1 MNDLVWRLFFVFL
14 FIGINA
20 FFVTAEFS
28 IVTVRRSRINQLA
41 EEGDIPARRVKSLQ
55 RRLDR
60 LLATTQLGISLAT
73 VGLGWISEKIVSDVT
88 HYLLIQF
95 DVNPTYHSFLTHG
108 LAIPHAFFFVVY
120 SQIVLGELCP
130 KSLAFLYAE
139 QLSRSL
145 GPIINAIATV
155 AHPFIWLLDEST
167 KALLKLVGI
176 TIDRT
181 SWYSRITPEELQLI
195 IATESES
202 SGLDSS
208 DRIILKNIFKFG
220 SVSATEIMVPRH
232 QLSSISETINFSEL
246 LRKVALDG
254 HSRYPVTG
262 ESLDDILGIIDFKDL
277 AIPLST
283 GQLTPES
290 PIEPWVKPV
299 RFVPESTPLSDLLT
313 MMQRSHLKTVMVVDE
328 FGRTSGLITLED
340 LVEEILGE
348 SSHDENDENEDVVL
362 LERIDDETVLVEAQM
377 NLTELNEILG
387 LDLPFADD
395 YQTLGGFL
403 LYQWQKIPTQNETL
417 RYENLTFTVVT
428 VQGPRLEKIRIHRA
442 STLNSSATLEKT
454 PTLESN
460 PILVNH
466 YSHSR

>member
-1 MNDLVWRLFFVFL
+1 MNDLVGRLFFVFL

-20 FFVTAEFS
+20 FFVTAEFA

-41 EEGDIPARRVKSLQ
+41 DEGDLPARRVKSLQ
-55 RRLDR
+55 KRLDR
-60 LLATTQLGISLAT
+60 LLATTQLGISLVS
-73 VGLGWISEKIVSDVT
+73 VGLGWISQKIVADVAQ
-88 HYLLIQF
+88 YLLTQF
-95 DVNPTYHSFLTHG
+95 DVNPAYHFFLTNVIA
-108 LAIPHAFFFVVY
+108 LPLAFFLIIY

-130 KSLAFLYAE
+130 KSLALLHAE
-139 QLSRSL
+139 QFSRSL
-145 GPIINAIATV
+145 GPIINVIATI

-167 KALLKLVGI
+167 KTLLKLGGV

-195 IATESES
+195 ISTEGES

-208 DRIILKNIFKFG
+208 ERTILNNMFKFG

-232 QLSSISETINFSEL
+232 QLSSISETITFSEL
-246 LRKVALDG
+246 LQKVAIDG

-283 GQLTPES
+283 GQLNPET
-290 PIEPWVKPV
+290 PIEAWVKPV

-348 SSHDENDENEDVVL
+348 SSHDENDENEDVVV
-362 LERIDDETVLVEAQM
+362 LERIDDETVIVEAQM

-403 LYQWQKIPTQNETL
+403 LYQWQKIPTQNESLT
-417 RYENLTFTVVT
+417 YGNLTFTVVT
-428 VQGPRLEKIRIHRA
+428 VQGPRLEKIRIHRE
-442 STLNSSATLEKT
+442 STVNSPVTPEKT
-454 PTLESN
+454 PTFKSN
-460 PILVNH
+460 PILMNH

>member
-1 MNDLVWRLFFVFL
+1 MNDLVWRLFFVFF

-28 IVTVRRSRINQLA
+28 IVTVRRSRINQLVD
-41 EEGDIPARRVKSLQ
+41 EGDIPARSVKSLQ
-55 RRLDR
+55 KRLDR
-60 LLATTQLGISLAT
+60 LLATTQLGISLAS
-73 VGLGWISEKIVSDVT
+73 VGLGWISEKIVADLT
-88 HYLLIQF
+88 QYLLTQF
-95 DVNPTYHSFLTHG
+95 NVNPSYHSFLTHG
-108 LAIPHAFFFVVY
+108 FAIPLAFFLVVY

-130 KSLAFLYAE
+130 KSLAFLHAE

-155 AHPFIWLLDEST
+155 ANPFIWLLDEST
-167 KALLKLVGI
+167 KALLKLGGV

-181 SWYSRITPEELQLI
+181 SWYHRITPEELQLI
-195 IATESES
+195 IATEGES

-208 DRIILKNIFKFG
+208 ERVILNNMFKFG

-232 QLSSISETINFSEL
+232 QLSSISETITFSEL
-246 LRKVALDG
+246 LQKVAIDG
-254 HSRYPVTG
+254 YSRYPVTG

-283 GQLTPES
+283 GQLNPET
-290 PIEPWVKPV
+290 PIEAWVKPV

-417 RYENLTFTVVT
+417 IYQNLTFTVVT
-428 VQGPRLEKIRIHRA
+428 VQGPRLEKIRIHRG
-442 STLNSSATLEKT
+442 STVNSPATLEKT
-454 PTLESN
+454 PTFKSN

>member
-1 MNDLVWRLFFVFL
+1 MNDLVWRLFFVFF

-28 IVTVRRSRINQLA
+28 IVTVRRSRIHQLVD
-41 EEGDIPARRVKSLQ
+41 EGDIPARSVKSLQ
-55 RRLDR
+55 KRLDR
-60 LLATTQLGISLAT
+60 LLATTQLGISLAS
-73 VGLGWISEKIVSDVT
+73 VGLGWISEKIVADLT
-88 HYLLIQF
+88 QYLLTQF
-95 DVNPTYHSFLTHG
+95 NVNPSYHSFLTHAI
-108 LAIPHAFFFVVY
+108 AIPLAFFLVVY

-130 KSLAFLYAE
+130 KSLAFLHAE

-145 GPIINAIATV
+145 GPIINAIATI

-167 KALLKLVGI
+167 KALLKLGGV

-195 IATESES
+195 IATEGES

-208 DRIILKNIFKFG
+208 ERVILNNMFKFG

-232 QLSSISETINFSEL
+232 QLSSISETITFSEL
-246 LRKVALDG
+246 LTKVSVDG

-348 SSHDENDENEDVVL
+348 SSHDENDENEDVIL
-362 LERIDDETVLVEAQM
+362 LERIDDETVIVEAQM

-387 LDLPFADD
+387 LDLPFVDD

-417 RYENLTFTVVT
+417 IYQNLTFTVVT
-428 VQGPRLEKIRIHRA
+428 VQGPRLEKIRIHRG
-442 STLNSSATLEKT
+442 STVNYPATPEKT
-454 PTLESN
+454 PTFKSN

>member
-1 MNDLVWRLFFVFL
+1 M
-14 FIGINA
+14 
-20 FFVTAEFS
+20 
-28 IVTVRRSRINQLA
+28 
-41 EEGDIPARRVKSLQ
+41 
-55 RRLDR
+55 
-60 LLATTQLGISLAT
+60 
-73 VGLGWISEKIVSDVT
+73 
-88 HYLLIQF
+88 
-95 DVNPTYHSFLTHG
+95 
-108 LAIPHAFFFVVY
+108 
-120 SQIVLGELCP
+120 
-130 KSLAFLYAE
+130 
-139 QLSRSL
+139 
-145 GPIINAIATV
+145 
-155 AHPFIWLLDEST
+155 
-167 KALLKLVGI
+167 
-176 TIDRT
+176 
-181 SWYSRITPEELQLI
+181 
-195 IATESES
+195 
-202 SGLDSS
+202 
-208 DRIILKNIFKFG
+208 FKFG

-232 QLSSISETINFSEL
+232 QLSSISETITFSEL
-246 LRKVALDG
+246 LQKVAIDG

-348 SSHDENDENEDVVL
+348 SSHDENDENEDVIL
-362 LERIDDETVLVEAQM
+362 LERIDDETVIVEAQM

-387 LDLPFADD
+387 LDLPFVDD

-417 RYENLTFTVVT
+417 IYQNLTFTVVT
-428 VQGPRLEKIRIHRA
+428 VQGPRLEKIRIHRG
-442 STLNSSATLEKT
+442 STVNYPVTPEKT
-454 PTLESN
+454 PTFKSN

>member
-1 MNDLVWRLFFVFL
+1 MNDLVWRLFFVFF

-28 IVTVRRSRINQLA
+28 IVTVRRSRINQLVD
-41 EEGDIPARRVKSLQ
+41 EGDIPARSVKSLQ
-55 RRLDR
+55 KRLDR
-60 LLATTQLGISLAT
+60 LLATTQLGISLAS
-73 VGLGWISEKIVSDVT
+73 VGLGWISEKIVADVT
-88 HYLLIQF
+88 HYLLILF
-95 DVNPTYHSFLTHG
+95 DVNPAYHSFLTHG
-108 LAIPHAFFFVVY
+108 FAIPLAFFLVVY

-130 KSLAFLYAE
+130 KSLAFLHAE

-145 GPIINAIATV
+145 GPIINAIATI

-167 KALLKLVGI
+167 KALLKLGGV

-195 IATESES
+195 IATEGES

-208 DRIILKNIFKFG
+208 ERTILNNMFKFG

-232 QLSSISETINFSEL
+232 QLSSISETITFSEL
-246 LRKVALDG
+246 LQKVAIDG

-299 RFVPESTPLSDLLT
+299 RFVPESTPLSNLLT

-348 SSHDENDENEDVVL
+348 SSHDENDENEDVIL
-362 LERIDDETVLVEAQM
+362 LERIDDETVIVEAQM

-387 LDLPFADD
+387 LDLPFVDD

-417 RYENLTFTVVT
+417 IYQNLTFTVVT
-428 VQGPRLEKIRIHRA
+428 VQGPRLEKIRIHRG
-442 STLNSSATLEKT
+442 STINSPATREKT
-454 PTLESN
+454 PTFKSN

>member
-1 MNDLVWRLFFVFL
+1 
-14 FIGINA
+14 
-20 FFVTAEFS
+20 
-28 IVTVRRSRINQLA
+28 
-41 EEGDIPARRVKSLQ
+41 
-55 RRLDR
+55 
-60 LLATTQLGISLAT
+60 
-73 VGLGWISEKIVSDVT
+73 LGWISEKIVSDLS
-88 HYLLIQF
+88 HYLLMQF
-95 DVNPTYHSFLTHG
+95 DVNPAYHSFLTHG
-108 LAIPHAFFFVVY
+108 FAIPLAFFLVIY

-130 KSLAFLYAE
+130 KSLAFLHAE

-145 GPIINAIATV
+145 SPIINAIATI

-167 KALLKLVGI
+167 KALLKLFGV
-176 TIDRT
+176 TIDRS

-195 IATESES
+195 IATEGES

-208 DRIILKNIFKFG
+208 ERLILNNMFKFG
-220 SVSATEIMVPRH
+220 SVSATEIIVPRH
-232 QLSSISETINFSEL
+232 QLSSISETITFAEL
-246 LRKVALDG
+246 LQKVAIDG

-348 SSHDENDENEDVVL
+348 SSHDDNDESEDVIL
-362 LERIDDETVLVEAQM
+362 LERIDDETVIVEAQM

-387 LDLPFADD
+387 LDLPFIDD

-403 LYQWQKIPTQNETL
+403 LYQWQKIPTQN
-417 RYENLTFTVVT
+417 
-428 VQGPRLEKIRIHRA
+428 
-442 STLNSSATLEKT
+442 
-454 PTLESN
+454 
-460 PILVNH
+460 
-466 YSHSR
+466 

>member
-1 MNDLVWRLFFVFL
+1 MNDLVWRLFFVLF

-28 IVTVRRSRINQLA
+28 IVTVRRSRINQLVD
-41 EEGDIPARRVKSLQ
+41 EGDIPARSVKSLQ
-55 RRLDR
+55 KRLDR
-60 LLATTQLGISLAT
+60 LLATTQLGISLAS
-73 VGLGWISEKIVSDVT
+73 VGLGWISEKIVADLT
-88 HYLLIQF
+88 QYLLTQF
-95 DVNPTYHSFLTHG
+95 NVNPSYHSFLTHAI
-108 LAIPHAFFFVVY
+108 AIPLAFFLVVY

-130 KSLAFLYAE
+130 KSLAFLHAE

-145 GPIINAIATV
+145 GPIINAIAII
-155 AHPFIWLLDEST
+155 AHPFIWLLDAST
-167 KALLKLVGI
+167 KALLKLGGV

-195 IATESES
+195 IATEGES

-208 DRIILKNIFKFG
+208 ERTILNNMFKFG

-232 QLSSISETINFSEL
+232 QLSSISETITFSEL
-246 LRKVALDG
+246 LQKVAIDG

-283 GQLTPES
+283 GQLNPET
-290 PIEPWVKPV
+290 PIEAWVKPV

-348 SSHDENDENEDVVL
+348 SSHDENDENEDVIL
-362 LERIDDETVLVEAQM
+362 LERIDDETVIVEAQM

-417 RYENLTFTVVT
+417 IYQNLTFTVVT
-428 VQGPRLEKIRIHRA
+428 VQGPRLEKIRIHRG
-442 STLNSSATLEKT
+442 STVNSPATLEKT
-454 PTLESN
+454 PTFKSN

>member
-1 MNDLVWRLFFVFL
+1 MNDLVGRLFFVFL

-20 FFVTAEFS
+20 FFVTAEFA
-28 IVTVRRSRINQLA
+28 IVTVRRSRINQLVD
-41 EEGDIPARRVKSLQ
+41 EGDLPARRVKSLQ
-55 RRLDR
+55 KRLDR
-60 LLATTQLGISLAT
+60 LLATTQLGISLVS
-73 VGLGWISEKIVSDVT
+73 VGLGWISQKIVADVAQ
-88 HYLLIQF
+88 YLLTQF
-95 DVNPTYHSFLTHG
+95 DVNPAYHFFLTNVIA
-108 LAIPHAFFFVVY
+108 LPLAFFLIIY

-130 KSLAFLYAE
+130 KSLALLHAE
-139 QLSRSL
+139 QFSRSL
-145 GPIINAIATV
+145 GPIINAIATI

-167 KALLKLVGI
+167 KALLKLGGV

-195 IATESES
+195 IATEGES

-208 DRIILKNIFKFG
+208 ERTILNNMFKFG

-232 QLSSISETINFSEL
+232 QLSSISETITFSEL
-246 LRKVALDG
+246 LQKVAIDG

-283 GQLTPES
+283 GQLNPET

-348 SSHDENDENEDVVL
+348 SSHDENDENEDVVV
-362 LERIDDETVLVEAQM
+362 LERIDDETVIVEAQM

-403 LYQWQKIPTQNETL
+403 LYQWQKIPTQNESLT
-417 RYENLTFTVVT
+417 YGNLTFTVVT
-428 VQGPRLEKIRIHRA
+428 VQGPRLEKIRIHRG
-442 STLNSSATLEKT
+442 SIVNSPVTPEKT
-454 PTLESN
+454 PTFKSN

>member
-1 MNDLVWRLFFVFL
+1 MNDLVWRLFFVFF

-28 IVTVRRSRINQLA
+28 IVTVRRSRINQLVD
-41 EEGDIPARRVKSLQ
+41 EGDIPARSVKSLQ
-55 RRLDR
+55 KRLDR
-60 LLATTQLGISLAT
+60 LLATTQLGISLAS
-73 VGLGWISEKIVSDVT
+73 VGLGWISEKIVADLT
-88 HYLLIQF
+88 HYLLILF
-95 DVNPTYHSFLTHG
+95 DVNPSYHSFLTHAI
-108 LAIPHAFFFVVY
+108 AIPLAFFLVVY

-130 KSLAFLYAE
+130 KSLAFLHAE

-145 GPIINAIATV
+145 GPIINAIATI

-167 KALLKLVGI
+167 KALLKLGGV

-195 IATESES
+195 IATEGES

-208 DRIILKNIFKFG
+208 ERTILNNMFKFG

-232 QLSSISETINFSEL
+232 QLSSISETITFSEL
-246 LRKVALDG
+246 LQKVAIDG

-348 SSHDENDENEDVVL
+348 SSHDENDENEDVIL
-362 LERIDDETVLVEAQM
+362 LERIDDETVIVEAQM

-417 RYENLTFTVVT
+417 IYQNLTFTVVT
-428 VQGPRLEKIRIHRA
+428 VQGPRLEKIRIHRG
-442 STLNSSATLEKT
+442 STVNYPVTPEKT
-454 PTLESN
+454 PTFKSN

>member
-1 MNDLVWRLFFVFL
+1 MNDLVGRLFFVLF

-28 IVTVRRSRINQLA
+28 IVTVRRSRINQLVD
-41 EEGDIPARRVKSLQ
+41 EGDLPARRVKSLQ
-55 RRLDR
+55 KRLDR
-60 LLATTQLGISLAT
+60 LLATTQLGISLAS
-73 VGLGWISEKIVSDVT
+73 VGLGWISQKIVADVAQ
-88 HYLLIQF
+88 YLFTQF
-95 DVNPTYHSFLTHG
+95 DVNPAYHSFLTNVIALP
-108 LAIPHAFFFVVY
+108 LAFLLIIY

-130 KSLAFLYAE
+130 KSLALLHAE
-139 QLSRSL
+139 QFSRNL
-145 GPIINAIATV
+145 GPIINAIATI

-167 KALLKLVGI
+167 KALLKLGGV

-195 IATESES
+195 IATEGES

-208 DRIILKNIFKFG
+208 ERTILNNMFKFG

-232 QLSSISETINFSEL
+232 QLSSISETITFSEL
-246 LRKVALDG
+246 LQKVAIDG

-283 GQLTPES
+283 GQLNPET
-290 PIEPWVKPV
+290 PIEAWVKPV

-348 SSHDENDENEDVVL
+348 SSHDENDENEDVVV
-362 LERIDDETVLVEAQM
+362 LERIDDETVIVEAQM

-403 LYQWQKIPTQNETL
+403 LYQWQKIPTQNESLT
-417 RYENLTFTVVT
+417 YGNLTFTVVT
-428 VQGPRLEKIRIHRA
+428 VQGPRLEKIRIHRGSIVNA
-442 STLNSSATLEKT
+442 PVTPEKT
-454 PTLESN
+454 PTFESN
-460 PILVNH
+460 PILMNH

>member
-1 MNDLVWRLFFVFL
+1 MNDLVWRLFFVFF

-28 IVTVRRSRINQLA
+28 IVTVRRSRINQLVD
-41 EEGDIPARRVKSLQ
+41 EGDIPARSVKSLQ
-55 RRLDR
+55 KRLDR
-60 LLATTQLGISLAT
+60 LLATTQLGISLVS
-73 VGLGWISEKIVSDVT
+73 VGLGWVSEKIVADLT
-88 HYLLIQF
+88 HDLLTQLE
-95 DVNPTYHSFLTHG
+95 VNPAYHSFLTH
-108 LAIPHAFFFVVY
+108 AIAFPLAFFLVVY

-130 KSLAFLYAE
+130 KSLALLHAE
-139 QLSRSL
+139 QFSRSL
-145 GPIINAIATV
+145 GPIINAIATI

-167 KALLKLVGI
+167 KALLKLGGV

-195 IATESES
+195 IATEGES

-208 DRIILKNIFKFG
+208 ERTILNNMFKFG
-220 SVSATEIMVPRH
+220 SVSAIEIMVPRH
-232 QLSSISETINFSEL
+232 QLSSISETITFSEL
-246 LRKVALDG
+246 LTKVSVDG

-283 GQLTPES
+283 GQLNPET
-290 PIEPWVKPV
+290 PIEAWVKPV

-348 SSHDENDENEDVVL
+348 SSHDENDENEDVIL
-362 LERIDDETVLVEAQM
+362 LERIDDETVIVEAQM

-403 LYQWQKIPTQNETL
+403 LYQWQKIPTQNESLT
-417 RYENLTFTVVT
+417 YDNLTFTVVT
-428 VQGPRLEKIRIHRA
+428 VQGPRLEKIRIHRG
-442 STLNSSATLEKT
+442 SSVNYPVTPEKT
-454 PTLESN
+454 LTFKSN

>member
-1 MNDLVWRLFFVFL
+1 MNDLVWRLFFVFF

-28 IVTVRRSRINQLA
+28 IVTVRRSRINQLVD
-41 EEGDIPARRVKSLQ
+41 EGDIPARSVKSLQ
-55 RRLDR
+55 KRLDR
-60 LLATTQLGISLAT
+60 LLATTQLGISLAS
-73 VGLGWISEKIVSDVT
+73 VGLGWISEKIVADVT
-88 HYLLIQF
+88 HYLLILF
-95 DVNPTYHSFLTHG
+95 DVNPAYHSFLTHG
-108 LAIPHAFFFVVY
+108 LAIPLAFFFVVY
-120 SQIVLGELCP
+120 SQIILAELCP
-130 KSLAFLYAE
+130 KSFAFLYAE

-155 AHPFIWLLDEST
+155 ANPFIWLLDEST
-167 KALLKLVGI
+167 KALLKLFGV
-176 TIDRT
+176 TIDRS

-195 IATESES
+195 IATEGES

-208 DRIILKNIFKFG
+208 ERVILNNMFKFG
-220 SVSATEIMVPRH
+220 SVSATEIMIPRH
-232 QLSSISETINFSEL
+232 QLSSISETITFSEL
-246 LRKVALDG
+246 LQKVAIDG

-283 GQLTPES
+283 GQLHPET

-348 SSHDENDENEDVVL
+348 SSHDENDENEDVIL
-362 LERIDDETVLVEAQM
+362 LERIDDETVIVEAQM

-403 LYQWQKIPTQNETL
+403 LYQWQKIPTQNESLT
-417 RYENLTFTVVT
+417 YDNLTFTVVT
-428 VQGPRLEKIRIHRA
+428 VQGPRLEKIRIHRG
-442 STLNSSATLEKT
+442 SSVNSPVKPEKT
-454 PTLESN
+454 PTFKSN

>member
-1 MNDLVWRLFFVFL
+1 MNDLVGRLFFVFL

-20 FFVTAEFS
+20 FFVTAEFA

-41 EEGDIPARRVKSLQ
+41 DEGDLPARRVKSLQ
-55 RRLDR
+55 KRLDR
-60 LLATTQLGISLAT
+60 LLATTQLGISLVS
-73 VGLGWISEKIVSDVT
+73 VGLGWISQKIVADVT
-88 HYLLIQF
+88 QYLLTQF
-95 DVNPTYHSFLTHG
+95 DVNPAYHSFLTNIIALP
-108 LAIPHAFFFVVY
+108 LAFLLIIY

-130 KSLAFLYAE
+130 KSLALLHAE
-139 QLSRSL
+139 QFSRSL
-145 GPIINAIATV
+145 GPIINAIATI

-167 KALLKLVGI
+167 KALLKLGGV

-195 IATESES
+195 IATEGES

-208 DRIILKNIFKFG
+208 ERTILNNMFKFG

-232 QLSSISETINFSEL
+232 QLSSISETITFSEL
-246 LRKVALDG
+246 LQKVAIDG

-283 GQLTPES
+283 GQLNPET
-290 PIEPWVKPV
+290 PIEAWVKPV

-348 SSHDENDENEDVVL
+348 SSHDENDENEDVVV
-362 LERIDDETVLVEAQM
+362 LERIDDETVIVEAQM

-403 LYQWQKIPTQNETL
+403 LYQWQKIPTQNESLT
-417 RYENLTFTVVT
+417 YGNLTFTVVT
-428 VQGPRLEKIRIHRA
+428 VQGPRLEKIRIHRG
-442 STLNSSATLEKT
+442 SIVNSPVTPEKT
-454 PTLESN
+454 PTFKSN
-460 PILVNH
+460 PILMNH

>member
-1 MNDLVWRLFFVFL
+1 MNDLVWRLFFVFF

-28 IVTVRRSRINQLA
+28 IVTVRRSRINQLV
-41 EEGDIPARRVKSLQ
+41 EEGDIPARSVKSLQ
-55 RRLDR
+55 KRLDR
-60 LLATTQLGISLAT
+60 LLATTQLGISLAS
-73 VGLGWISEKIVSDVT
+73 VGLGWISEKIVADLT
-88 HYLLIQF
+88 HYLLTQF
-95 DVNPTYHSFLTHG
+95 NVNPSYHSFLTHAI
-108 LAIPHAFFFVVY
+108 AIPLAFFLVIY

-130 KSLAFLYAE
+130 KSLAFLHAE

-145 GPIINAIATV
+145 GPIINAIATI

-167 KALLKLVGI
+167 KALLKLGGV

-181 SWYSRITPEELQLI
+181 SWYHRITPEELQLI
-195 IATESES
+195 IATEGES

-208 DRIILKNIFKFG
+208 ERVILNNMFKFG

-232 QLSSISETINFSEL
+232 QLSSISETITFSEL
-246 LRKVALDG
+246 LTKVSVDG

-313 MMQRSHLKTVMVVDE
+313 MMQRSHLKLKTVMVVDE

-348 SSHDENDENEDVVL
+348 SSHDENEDVNL
-362 LERIDDETVLVEAQM
+362 LERIDDETVIVEAQM

-387 LDLPFADD
+387 LDLPFVDD

-403 LYQWQKIPTQNETL
+403 LYQWQKIPTQNESL
-417 RYENLTFTVVT
+417 NYGNLTFIVVT
-428 VQGPRLEKIRIHRA
+428 VQGPRLEKIRIHRG
-442 STLNSSATLEKT
+442 SIVNSPATLEKT
-454 PTLESN
+454 PTFKSN

>member
-1 MNDLVWRLFFVFL
+1 
-14 FIGINA
+14 
-20 FFVTAEFS
+20 
-28 IVTVRRSRINQLA
+28 
-41 EEGDIPARRVKSLQ
+41 
-55 RRLDR
+55 
-60 LLATTQLGISLAT
+60 LGISLVS
-73 VGLGWISEKIVSDVT
+73 VGLGWISQKIVADVT
-88 HYLLIQF
+88 QYLLTQF
-95 DVNPTYHSFLTHG
+95 DVNPAYHSFLTNIIALP
-108 LAIPHAFFFVVY
+108 LAFLLIIY

-130 KSLAFLYAE
+130 KSLALLHAE
-139 QLSRSL
+139 QFSRSL
-145 GPIINAIATV
+145 GPIINAIATI

-167 KALLKLVGI
+167 KALLKLGGV

-195 IATESES
+195 IATEGES

-208 DRIILKNIFKFG
+208 ERTILNNMFKFG

-232 QLSSISETINFSEL
+232 QLSSISETITFSEL
-246 LRKVALDG
+246 LQKVAIDG

-299 RFVPESTPLSDLLT
+299 RFVPESTRLSDLLT

-348 SSHDENDENEDVVL
+348 SSHDENDENEDVVV
-362 LERIDDETVLVEAQM
+362 LERIDDETVIVEAQM

-403 LYQWQKIPTQNETL
+403 LYQWQKIPTQNESLT
-417 RYENLTFTVVT
+417 YGNLTFTVVT
-428 VQGPRLEKIRIHRA
+428 VQGPRLEKIRIHRE
-442 STLNSSATLEKT
+442 STVNSPVTPEKT
-454 PTLESN
+454 PTFKSN
-460 PILVNH
+460 PILMNH

>member
-28 IVTVRRSRINQLA
+28 IVTVRRSRINQLV
-41 EEGDIPARRVKSLQ
+41 EEGDIPAKRVKSLQ

-73 VGLGWISEKIVSDVT
+73 VGLGWISEKLVSDVT
-88 HYLLIQF
+88 RYLLIQF
-95 DVNPTYHSFLTHG
+95 DINPAYHSFLTHG
-108 LAIPHAFFFVVY
+108 LAIPLAFFLVVY
-120 SQIVLGELCP
+120 SQIVLAELCP

-139 QLSRSL
+139 KLSRSL
-145 GPIINAIATV
+145 VPIINAIATV
-155 AHPFIWLLDEST
+155 ANPFIWLLDEST
-167 KALLKLVGI
+167 KALLKLFGV
-176 TIDRT
+176 TIDRS

-195 IATESES
+195 IATEGES

-208 DRIILKNIFKFG
+208 ERIILNNMFKFG

-232 QLSSISETINFSEL
+232 QLSSIPEIVTFSEL
-246 LRKVALDG
+246 LTKVSVDG

-277 AIPLST
+277 AIPLSK

-313 MMQRSHLKTVMVVDE
+313 MMQRSHLKIVMVVDE

-387 LDLPFADD
+387 LALPLADD

-417 RYENLTFTVVT
+417 RYQNLTFTVVT

-442 STLNSSATLEKT
+442 STLNSPATLEKT

-460 PILVNH
+460 PVLVNH

>member
-28 IVTVRRSRINQLA
+28 IVTVRRSRINQLV

-73 VGLGWISEKIVSDVT
+73 VGLGWISEKIVSDVS

-95 DVNPTYHSFLTHG
+95 DVNPAYHSFLTHG
-108 LAIPHAFFFVVY
+108 LAIPLAFFLVVY
-120 SQIVLGELCP
+120 IQIVLAELCP
-130 KSLAFLYAE
+130 KFLAFLYAE

-145 GPIINAIATV
+145 GPIINAIATI

-167 KALLKLVGI
+167 KALLKLGGV
-176 TIDRT
+176 TINRT
-181 SWYSRITPEELQLI
+181 SWYHRITPEELQLI
-195 IATESES
+195 IATEGES

-208 DRIILKNIFKFG
+208 ERVILNNMFKFG
-220 SVSATEIMVPRH
+220 SVSATEIMIPRH
-232 QLSSISETINFSEL
+232 QLSSISETITFSEL
-246 LRKVALDG
+246 LQKVAIDG

-283 GQLTPES
+283 GQLHPET

-299 RFVPESTPLSDLLT
+299 RFVPESTPISDLLT

-387 LDLPFADD
+387 LALPLADD

-417 RYENLTFTVVT
+417 RYQNLTFTVIT

-442 STLNSSATLEKT
+442 STLNSPATLEKT
-454 PTLESN
+454 PTLE
-460 PILVNH
+460 
-466 YSHSR
+466 

>member
-1 MNDLVWRLFFVFL
+1 MNDLVWRLFFVFF

-28 IVTVRRSRINQLA
+28 IVTVRRSRINQLVD
-41 EEGDIPARRVKSLQ
+41 EGDIPARSVKSLQ
-55 RRLDR
+55 KRLDR
-60 LLATTQLGISLAT
+60 LLATTQLGISLVS
-73 VGLGWISEKIVSDVT
+73 VGLGWVSEKIVADLT
-88 HYLLIQF
+88 HDLLTQLE
-95 DVNPTYHSFLTHG
+95 VNPAYHSFLTH
-108 LAIPHAFFFVVY
+108 AIAFPLAFFLVVY

-130 KSLAFLYAE
+130 KSLALLHAE
-139 QLSRSL
+139 QFSRSL
-145 GPIINAIATV
+145 GPIINAIATI

-167 KALLKLVGI
+167 KALLKLGGV

-195 IATESES
+195 IATEGES

-208 DRIILKNIFKFG
+208 ERTILNNMFKFG
-220 SVSATEIMVPRH
+220 SVSAIEIMVPRH
-232 QLSSISETINFSEL
+232 QLSSISETITFSEL
-246 LRKVALDG
+246 LTKVSVDG

-283 GQLTPES
+283 GQLTPETL
-290 PIEPWVKPV
+290 IKPWIKPV

-348 SSHDENDENEDVVL
+348 SSHDENDENEDVIL
-362 LERIDDETVLVEAQM
+362 LERIDDETVIVEAQM

-403 LYQWQKIPTQNETL
+403 LYQWQKIPTQNESL
-417 RYENLTFTVVT
+417 PYGNLTFTVVT
-428 VQGPRLEKIRIHRA
+428 VQGPRLEKIRIHRG
-442 STLNSSATLEKT
+442 SSVNYPVTPEKT
-454 PTLESN
+454 LTFKSN